1 MRSLLDFIVK
11 HSYVFLF
18 ILLETLSLVLLFGF
32 NDRQNEAFMTSANV
46 MSGTLLEWRTGVEQ
60 YFGLRKE
67 NAGLLEEN
75 ARLRSMLYELTDSQY
90 VETERALSSEGVAVA
105 RVIDNSVRKDDNY
118 ITIDK
123 GRRDGIAPGMGVYS
137 SDGVVGSVMVA
148 GNRYSI
154 IMPVLN
160 GNTSISCKIKGSES
174 FGFLEWQGGDPYIA
188 QVKDM
193 PYHSAVRRGDTIV
206 TTGFSSVFPEG
217 IPVGAVT
224 NVERSSNGYTLKIST
239 RLAVDMSDLRWVYV
253 HLRTADA
260 EIDGVYNNQI
270 SN

>member
-1 MRSLLDFIVK
+1 MRSLLDFIVR

-32 NDRQNEAFMTSANV
+32 NDRQNEAFMASANT

-260 EIDGVYNNQI
+260 EIDGLYNQI

>member
-1 MRSLLDFIVK
+1 MRSLLDFIVR

-67 NAGLLEEN
+67 NAGLMEEN

-260 EIDGVYNNQI
+260 EIDGLYNQI

>member
-1 MRSLLDFIVK
+1 VRSLLDFIVR

-67 NAGLLEEN
+67 NAGLMEEN

-90 VETERALSSEGVAVA
+90 VETERALSSEGVIVA

-123 GRRDGIAPGMGVYS
+123 GKRDGIAPGMGVYS

-193 PYHSAVRRGDTIV
+193 PYHSAVRKGDTIV

-260 EIDGVYNNQI
+260 EIDGLYNQI

>member
-1 MRSLLDFIVK
+1 MRSLLDFIVR

-90 VETERALSSEGVAVA
+90 VETERTLSSEGVAVA

-137 SDGVVGSVMVA
+137 SDGVVGSVMVV

-224 NVERSSNGYTLKIST
+224 NVERSSNGYTLKISA

-260 EIDGVYNNQI
+260 EIDGLYNQI